1 MKKVVIALSVLLWL
15 CLFFLNACKKDDT
28 TAAPTPYN
36 LVIPAGL
43 PPMQIPAGNPLTV
56 EGVLLGRKLFY
67 DPILSGNNTQSC
79 GSCHKQKFAFVDSSL
94 KYSVGIDNLPGT
106 RNAMPLF
113 NLGWNTKGL
122 FWDGGATNLE
132 SQVIAPILNPL
143 EMHDLLPNVINK
155 LRGHSEYPALFK
167 AAFGTDSITV
177 SLLMKAIAQFERTLI
192 SGNSKYD
199 RYVRGTE
206 SLTPQEL
213 NGLNLY
219 TDMSKGDCN
228 HCHVLGSTFT
238 DFEYRNTGLDSIA
251 VDKGRA
257 LVTLNPTD
265 DGKFKTPTLRNIA
278 LTAPYM
284 HDGRFSNLNE
294 VLNFYNTG
302 FHYTQNLDLNLQTAV
317 KGRLSTQDML
327 DIIAFLNTLTDTE
340 FTTNSSFSKP

>member
-28 TAAPTPYN
+28 TEGPTPYN

-213 NGLNLY
+213 SGLNLY